1 MNFSAKAEYGVRL
14 MIELGRHDGGEAV
27 SLKAIAEAESLPLA
41 YLEHVVAQL
50 KAAQL
55 VVSSRGAHG
64 GYKLARPA
72 KEIDMAQVVTALEG
86 QIAPMDCFGGDAA
99 RHVACSHEIDHG
111 RGCATKLLWT
121 RVQGGVLKALQKTTL
136 AELVEFSNRNAK
148 PEAELRSQ
156 NAGPEGP
163 TEVIKV
169 G

>member
-14 MIELGRHDGGEAV
+14 MIELGRHKDGEAV
-27 SLKAIAEAESLPLA
+27 SLKAIAEAENLPLA

-50 KAAQL
+50 KGAQL

-64 GYKLARPA
+64 GYRLARPA

-99 RHVACSHEIDHG
+99 RHVACSHEVDHG
-111 RGCATKLLWT
+111 HGCATKLLWT

-136 AELVEFSNRNAK
+136 EELVEFSNK
-148 PEAELRSQ
+148 EAS
-156 NAGPEGP
+156 P
-163 TEVIKV
+163 V

>member
-1 MNFSAKAEYGVRL
+1 VNFSAKAEYGVRL
-14 MIELGRHDGGEAV
+14 MIELGRHEGERAV

-41 YLEHVVAQL
+41 YLEQVVAQL
-50 KAAQL
+50 KAADL

-72 KEIDMAQVVTALEG
+72 EQIDMAQVVTALEG

-99 RHVACSHEIDHG
+99 RHVACSHEIDKG
-111 RGCATKLLWT
+111 NGCATKLLWT

-136 AELVEFSNRNAK
+136 AELVEFSHT
-148 PEAELRSQ
+148 PDTEEA
-156 NAGPEGP
+156 
-163 TEVIKV
+163 KV

>member
-14 MIELGRHDGGEAV
+14 MIELGRHDGGDAV
-27 SLKAIAEAESLPLA
+27 SLKAIAEAENLPLA
-41 YLEHVVAQL
+41 YLEQVVAQL

-64 GYKLARPA
+64 GYRLARPA

-99 RHVACSHEIDHG
+99 RHVACSHEVDHG
-111 RGCATKLLWT
+111 HGCATKLLWT

-136 AELVEFSNRNAK
+136 DELVRFSYK
-148 PEAELRSQ
+148 EA
-156 NAGPEGP
+156 AP
-163 TEVIKV
+163 V

>member
-1 MNFSAKAEYGVRL
+1 
-14 MIELGRHDGGEAV
+14 MIELGRHEGDHAV
-27 SLKAIAEAESLPLA
+27 SLKAISEAENLPLA

-72 KEIDMAQVVTALEG
+72 KEIDMAEVVQALEG
-86 QIAPMDCFGGDAA
+86 PIAPMDCFGGDAA
-99 RHVACSHEIDHG
+99 RHVACSHELDHG
-111 RGCATKLLWT
+111 HGCATKLLWT

-136 AELVEFSNRNAK
+136 AELVEFSGRGNAE
-148 PEAELRSQ
+148 PEAEPRNQ

-163 TEVIKV
+163 PEVTRV

>member
-14 MIELGRHDGGEAV
+14 MIELGRHGGDEAV
-27 SLKAIAEAESLPLA
+27 SLKAIAEAENLPLA

-50 KAAQL
+50 KSADL

-64 GYKLARPA
+64 GYRLSRAA

-86 QIAPMDCFGGDAA
+86 PVAPMDCFGGDAA
-99 RHVACSHEIDHG
+99 RHVACSHELDHG
-111 RGCATKLLWT
+111 NGCATKLLWT

-136 AELVEFSNRNAK
+136 AELVEFSDR
-148 PEAELRSQ
+148 EA
-156 NAGPEGP
+156 AP
-163 TEVIKV
+163 V

>member
-14 MIELGRHDGGEAV
+14 MIELGRHEGDDHAV
-27 SLKAIAEAESLPLA
+27 SLKVIAEAEKLPLA
-41 YLEHVVAQL
+41 YLEQVVAQL

-72 KEIDMAQVVTALEG
+72 TEIDMAQVVTALEG

-99 RHVACSHEIDHG
+99 RHVACSHEIDRG
-111 RGCATKLLWT
+111 NGCATKLLWT

-136 AELVEFSNRNAK
+136 AELVEFSDK
-148 PEAELRSQ
+148 EAT
-156 NAGPEGP
+156 P
-163 TEVIKV
+163 V

>member
-14 MIELGRHDGGEAV
+14 MIELGRHEKDDVAV
-27 SLKAIAEAESLPLA
+27 SLKAIAEAENLPLA
-41 YLEHVVAQL
+41 YLEHVVAGL

-64 GYKLARPA
+64 GYRLARPA

-111 RGCATKLLWT
+111 NGCATKLLWT

-136 AELVEFSNRNAK
+136 DELVRFSDK
-148 PEAELRSQ
+148 EA
-156 NAGPEGP
+156 AP
-163 TEVIKV
+163 V